1 MSDTLFEMRD
11 SIAVVTLNRPERLN
25 SVTIAQLEELIV
37 KLNAYEQD
45 DAVRAIIITATG
57 RGFCTGADLTGGG
70 ARPDANIAMG
80 MKLSALLYGRI
91 CFTLATIEK
100 PVIAAVNGIA
110 AGSGC
115 NLALSCDII
124 YAARSA
130 RFIQIFVKRGMCPD
144 CGGTFFLPRLIGLAK
159 AKELFFSGDPV
170 EAEAALSMGMI
181 NRVVD
186 DAQLMEETMRYAQ
199 KLAQGPT
206 RSIGMMKRLLNRS
219 FDSDL
224 LTQLDLEGAY
234 QGLATSTADMYEGC
248 TSFFEKREPHFQ
260 GK

>member
-1 MSDTLFEMRD
+1 MPDTLFEVKD
-11 SIAVVTLNRPERLN
+11 SIALITLNRAEKLN
-25 SVTIAQLEELIV
+25 SVTLSQLEELIV
-37 KLNAYEQD
+37 KLNTYEQD
-45 DAVRAIIITATG
+45 DNVRAIVITATG
-57 RGFCTGADLTGGG
+57 RGFCTGADLSGGG
-70 ARPDANIAMG
+70 GRHDVTTPMG
-80 MKLSALLYGRI
+80 MKLSAHIYGRI

-124 YAARSA
+124 YAAQSA

-144 CGGTFFLPRLIGLAK
+144 CGGTYFVPRLIGLAK

-170 EAEAALSMGMI
+170 DAPTALSLGMV
-181 NRVVD
+181 NKVVED
-186 DAQLMEETMRYAQ
+186 DQLMPEVLAYAQ
-199 KLAQGPT
+199 KLAQMPT
-206 RSIGMMKRLLNRS
+206 RSIGMIKRLLNRS

-224 LTQLDLEGAY
+224 LTQLDFEAAY
-234 QGLATSTADMYEGC
+234 QGLATSTEDMREGW
-248 TSFFEKREPHFQ
+248 TSFFEKREPRFQ